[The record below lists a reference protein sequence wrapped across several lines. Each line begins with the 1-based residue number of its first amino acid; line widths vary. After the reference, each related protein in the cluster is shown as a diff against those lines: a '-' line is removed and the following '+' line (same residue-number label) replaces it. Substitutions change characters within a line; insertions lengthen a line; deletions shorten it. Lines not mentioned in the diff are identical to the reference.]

1 LESRFDKA
9 KTIPGT
15 LSFHSF
21 TPYSDCCSIKVRDV
35 SLSNVSKEFVVINVS
50 TSNVDFCDVKIGSVV
65 ASVYEDGKWYLGNV
79 LSKDDINMDLNI
91 HFYKPA
97 GEEAKITGF
106 KLSHKDDT
114 ATVPLENVLKI
125 SSFFAATTR
134 RGRTLKIDV

>member
-1 LESRFDKA
+1 
-9 KTIPGT
+9 
-15 LSFHSF
+15 
-21 TPYSDCCSIKVRDV
+21 
-35 SLSNVSKEFVVINVS
+35 
-50 TSNVDFCDVKIGSVV
+50 VKIGSVV

-134 RGRTLKIDV
+134 RGRTLKIDVCSH